1 MPRKGKSGRTKG
13 AVSFLAINLREL
25 NRVLREDAIV
35 MVSRRYAEQLHLD
48 GKPMSASTK
57 NIESYGKQI
66 EFQASGDDSVQGEV
80 GQVDD
85 DAVANVK
92 ISDLSEEW

>member
-35 MVSRRYAEQLHLD
+35 MVSRRYAEQLHLE

-66 EFQASGDDSVQGEV
+66 DVKIDTSSQAPSEEDEG
-80 GQVDD
+80 
-85 DAVANVK
+85 VANVK
-92 ISDLSEEW
+92 ISDLSNENW

>member
-66 EFQASGDDSVQGEV
+66 DVKIDKSVEPVEDEG
-80 GQVDD
+80 
-85 DAVANVK
+85 VANVK
-92 ISDLSEEW
+92 ISDLSNENW

>member
-25 NRVLREDAIV
+25 NRVLKEDAIV
-35 MVSRRYAEQLHLD
+35 VVSRRYAEQLQLD

-66 EFQASGDDSVQGEV
+66 DVKINAPKEEDEG
-80 GQVDD
+80 
-85 DAVANVK
+85 VANVK
-92 ISDLSEEW
+92 ISDLSNENW

>member
-57 NIESYGKQI
+57 NIEAYAKQI
-66 EFQASGDDSVQGEV
+66 DVNISALKEEDEG
-80 GQVDD
+80 
-85 DAVANVK
+85 VANVK
-92 ISDLSEEW
+92 ISDLSNEW

>member
-35 MVSRRYAEQLHLD
+35 MVSRRYAEQLHLE

-66 EFQASGDDSVQGEV
+66 DVKIDSQQAEE
-80 GQVDD
+80 D

-92 ISDLSEEW
+92 ISDLSNENW

>member
-57 NIESYGKQI
+57 NIEAYGKQI
-66 EFQASGDDSVQGEV
+66 DVKIDALKGVALEEDEGVAS
-80 GQVDD
+80 
-85 DAVANVK
+85 VK
-92 ISDLSEEW
+92 ISDLSNEW

>member
-13 AVSFLAINLREL
+13 AVSFLAVNLREL

-57 NIESYGKQI
+57 NIEAYGKQI
-66 EFQASGDDSVQGEV
+66 DVKVNGV
-80 GQVDD
+80 GGPEEDEG
-85 DAVANVK
+85 VANVK
-92 ISDLSEEW
+92 ISDLSSEW

>member
-66 EFQASGDDSVQGEV
+66 DVKLDALKVDSLEEDEG
-80 GQVDD
+80 
-85 DAVANVK
+85 VANVK
-92 ISDLSEEW
+92 ISDLSKDGEW

>member
-35 MVSRRYAEQLHLD
+35 MVSRRYAEQLHLE

-66 EFQASGDDSVQGEV
+66 DVKIDALKVDSLEEDEG
-80 GQVDD
+80 
-85 DAVANVK
+85 VANVK
-92 ISDLSEEW
+92 ISDLSKEW

>member
-57 NIESYGKQI
+57 NIESYAK
-66 EFQASGDDSVQGEV
+66 
-80 GQVDD
+80 QVDVNISTLEEED
-85 DAVANVK
+85 EGVANVK
-92 ISDLSEEW
+92 ISDLSNENW

>member
-57 NIESYGKQI
+57 NIEAYGKQI
-66 EFQASGDDSVQGEV
+66 DVKVGGLGELEEDE
-80 GQVDD
+80 G
-85 DAVANVK
+85 VANVK
-92 ISDLSEEW
+92 ISDLSDGW

>member
-57 NIESYGKQI
+57 NIESYAKQI
-66 EFQASGDDSVQGEV
+66 DVNISALKEEDEG
-80 GQVDD
+80 
-85 DAVANVK
+85 VANVK
-92 ISDLSEEW
+92 ISDLSSEW

>member
-13 AVSFLAINLREL
+13 AVSFLAVNLREL

-57 NIESYGKQI
+57 NIEAYGKQI
-66 EFQASGDDSVQGEV
+66 DVKVNGIGGPEEDEG
-80 GQVDD
+80 
-85 DAVANVK
+85 VANVK
-92 ISDLSEEW
+92 ISDLSSEW

>member
-66 EFQASGDDSVQGEV
+66 DVKIDALEV
-80 GQVDD
+80 NSLEEDEG
-85 DAVANVK
+85 VANVK
-92 ISDLSEEW
+92 ISDLSKEW